1 MMGKSQH
8 VAPHPSGGWQVK
20 GSGNS
25 RATIRTTT
33 QADAIKAAR
42 NIARN
47 QGSELVIH
55 RPDGRIRAKDSHGND
70 PFPPKG

>member
-1 MMGKSQH
+1 M
-8 VAPHPSGGWQVK
+8 PHPEGWAIK
-20 GSGNS
+20 GAGNS
-25 RATIRTTT
+25 KYTKILTT

-42 NIARN
+42 GIAKN

-55 RPDGRIRAKDSHGND
+55 RRNGQIREKNSYGKD